1 MAVPARA
8 FRVSPESDQKQAE
21 VALRFAVGE
30 AVECYMD
37 GCFHRGTVVALSH
50 RNDKVMPVCLSLASC
65 VSLLAL
71 CHHQNHCSYFHKL
84 TPNGRLDG
92 RRRRRTRSCSMTA
105 ASSGLHPILTA
116 SSARGAPS
124 NRHRRAAAAAAAA
137 AAETRHER
145 SAAADA
151 AAARATPGAGAGAA
165 IGAGAASAAPAALAA
180 GTAVVGTAAAVTVT
194 VGRSIDASAITRAT
208 GSTSD
213 RWSEIRQAR
222 RLWRRPRKLGRSS
235 PLSKK

>member
-65 VSLLAL
+65 ASLLAL
-71 CHHQNHCSYFHKL
+71 YHHQNHCSDFHKHH
-84 TPNGRLDG
+84 TDGRLDG
-92 RRRRRTRSCSMTA
+92 WRRRRTRSCSMRA
-105 ASSGLHPILTA
+105 ASSGLRPILTA

-124 NRHRRAAAAAAAA
+124 NRHRRAAAAAA